1 MDGGVGKKSVDTQ
14 LLILLFLSVLSM
26 SRICQRMQQ
35 QHVKS

>member
-1 MDGGVGKKSVDTQ
+1 MEDGVGEKSVDTQ
-14 LLILLFLSVLSM
+14 LLILLILSVLSM